1 MDRISLRAY
10 AKVNFTLDVVGR
22 RSDGYH
28 LLTSIMQSV
37 SLADTVT
44 LKRRPQGIVIL
55 SGHLGLPLDES
66 NTCWRAFTAFKRFT
80 KLEGGVEVSIAKQ
93 IPMAAGLGGASAD
106 AAAVLHGLN
115 RLYGAGLSLSQLQE
129 IGLSVGADVP
139 FCLQGGTCLVQG
151 IGEVVTPLA
160 DFPRA
165 SLALVKPGVEV
176 FTAEVYKRLKAS
188 AHGSSFSA
196 KLQQLLSQGRDV
208 SELAGALG
216 NALETVTEDLVPEVT
231 LWKERLLAHG
241 AHGALMSG
249 SGPSVF
255 GLFTEEGQ
263 AKSFQDRFQGQAQIF
278 VVGLA
283 GAGVEEIDGGDR
295 W

>member
-151 IGEVVTPLA
+151 IGEAVTPLV

-165 SLALVKPGVEV
+165 SLVLVKPGVDV
-176 FTAEVYKRLKAS
+176 FTAEVYKKLKAS

-231 LWKERLLAHG
+231 
-241 AHGALMSG
+241 
-249 SGPSVF
+249 
-255 GLFTEEGQ
+255 
-263 AKSFQDRFQGQAQIF
+263 
-278 VVGLA
+278 
-283 GAGVEEIDGGDR
+283 
-295 W
+295 